1 MNKYN
6 TKANTCK
13 WLNCTA
19 EEHYEK
25 LFWMMCVWLLIQ
37 CLHCSASLELHLDNS
52 AP

>member
-1 MNKYN
+1 MTQKLTHVNG
-6 TKANTCK
+6 
-13 WLNCTA
+13 LISTA